1 MQIKVI
7 VEQGFDKIY
16 RSILDEYKIGSGDV
30 PPDLAIQ
37 LDAIQDSFV
46 KLVEAWVR
54 WHGKEV

>member
-30 PPDLAIQ
+30 PPPGPGLRGGQ
-37 LDAIQDSFV
+37 Y
-46 KLVEAWVR
+46 R
-54 WHGKEV
+54 RHGR